1 MVQSEQSGTPVSKWS
16 AALPSR
22 LCARRRRVAA
32 AVVAAA
38 LWGLVVDANV
48 IPALAPTG
56 NSTLVQ
62 ATTAALCALVG
73 IAFGPAAGALVGLL
87 RDGSG
92 YVVRAVVEP
101 GAILHSGVL
110 VWAGRAVMDILED
123 VVLGLVPGLVARR
136 TRRVGT
142 LAAVAAITAWLSLP
156 VFLVAGD
163 VLLDGRPDL
172 LWRALTT
179 RAGDWNEPADPGL
192 AIYALATGALVALAL
207 ALRQTQRRRAAGTA
221 LALGIPAL
229 ALIALGAH
237 P

>member
-1 MVQSEQSGTPVSKWS
+1 MAQLDTS
-16 AALPSR
+16 AAKGGATLPSPLRPRR
-22 LCARRRRVAA
+22 LRVAA

-48 IPALAPTG
+48 IPVLTPTG
-56 NSTLVQ
+56 NSTLAQ

-73 IAFGPAAGALVGLL
+73 IAYGPAAGALVGLL

-92 YVVRAVVEP
+92 YVARAVIEP
-101 GAILHSGVL
+101 GAILHTGVL
-110 VWAGRAVMDILED
+110 LWAGRAAMDILED
-123 VVLGLVPGLVARR
+123 VVLGLVPGLAARR
-136 TRRVGT
+136 TGRVGT
-142 LAAVAAITAWLSLP
+142 LAAVAALTAWLSLP

-172 LWRALTT
+172 LWRALTI
-179 RAGDWNEPADPGL
+179 RAGHWNEPADPGL

-207 ALRQTQRRRAAGTA
+207 TLKRTQRRRAAGTA
-221 LALGIPAL
+221 LALGVPAL